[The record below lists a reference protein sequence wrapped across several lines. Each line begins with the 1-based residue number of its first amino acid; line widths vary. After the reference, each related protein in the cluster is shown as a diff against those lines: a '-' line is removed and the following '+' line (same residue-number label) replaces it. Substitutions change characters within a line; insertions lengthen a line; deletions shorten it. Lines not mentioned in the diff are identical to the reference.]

1 MYCIL
6 PVKTHAFIFHVSY
19 VIIFYVIFTCLNTN
33 LIPSGIFCFFN
44 ERDKQVLGLFLI
56 MESNVRYVASLTC
69 IERFLNRSDE
79 LHLLG
84 HGIKA
89 MTPKSCYNISF
100 VETASEKS

>member
-1 MYCIL
+1 
-6 PVKTHAFIFHVSY
+6 
-19 VIIFYVIFTCLNTN
+19 
-33 LIPSGIFCFFN
+33 
-44 ERDKQVLGLFLI
+44 

-100 VETASEKS
+100 VETASEKPQYNQLWQTACHVFTILFRIL